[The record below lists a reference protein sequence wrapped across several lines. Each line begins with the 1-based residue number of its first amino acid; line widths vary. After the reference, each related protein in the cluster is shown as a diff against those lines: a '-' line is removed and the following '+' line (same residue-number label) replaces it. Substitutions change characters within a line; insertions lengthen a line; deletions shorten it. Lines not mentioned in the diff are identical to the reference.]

1 MDRKEE
7 LQKELQE
14 KAARINKEMLTHL
27 RKIIE
32 SLEVGNGCEEAEC
45 FYINTSTKCFVQACE
60 EMLELINL
68 IKIKVIVGNQPILDD
83 TTTKEA
89 KKSWFDIK
97 KLNSRVKKK

>member
-14 KAARINKEMLTHL
+14 KAARINKDMLTHL

-45 FYINTSTKCFVQACE
+45 FYINTSTKSFVQSCE

-68 IKIKVIVGNQPILDD
+68 IKIKVIVGNQPCTDD
-83 TTTKEA
+83 GLVKEV
-89 KKSWFDIK
+89 KKNWLGIK
-97 KLNSRVKKK
+97 KLNSRMMKN

>member
-14 KAARINKEMLTHL
+14 KAARINKEMLIHL

-68 IKIKVIVGNQPILDD
+68 IKIKVIVGNQPVIDD
-83 TTTKEA
+83 SLMKDA
-89 KKSWFDIK
+89 KKSWYDIK
-97 KLNSRVKKK
+97 KLNSRVKKN